1 MQPQLVSWHEKWS
14 EAGLVIIDID
24 NGGMDSLD
32 AVEQH
37 VVAEQIP
44 FTVLHDKGGIVC
56 NRYSVRLYPSAYLL
70 DKSERSSG
78 RVTRWIRLRM
88 ELGSKRPCPE
98 CRAVSSHETTS
109 PSRSLSVASPSSM

>member
-14 EAGLVIIDID
+14 EAGLVVIEID

-37 VVAEQIP
+37 VVSQQIP
-44 FTVLHDKGGIVC
+44 FTVLHDKGGVVC

-70 DKSERSSG
+70 DKSGTVIWEGHPMDPAADGAR
-78 RVTRWIRLRM
+78 I
-88 ELGSKRPCPE
+88 E
-98 CRAVSSHETTS
+98 AA
-109 PSRSLSVASPSSM
+109 LS